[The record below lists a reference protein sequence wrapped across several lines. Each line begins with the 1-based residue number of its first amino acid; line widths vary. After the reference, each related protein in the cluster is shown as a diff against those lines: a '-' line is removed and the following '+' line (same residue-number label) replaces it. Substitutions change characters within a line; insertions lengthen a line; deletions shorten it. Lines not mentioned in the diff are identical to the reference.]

1 MVDFAAYSRPE
12 NRTAMDIKTVTSFPR
27 KVKEIENL
35 FITLKDGTRL
45 AARMWLPTDA
55 AKKPVPALLEYL
67 PYRKRDGTTTR
78 DALTHPYLA
87 GHGYAAIRVDMRG
100 NGDSDGLMRDE
111 YTEQELTDGVEV
123 IDWLSKQKW
132 CDGKVGMFGI
142 SWGGFNALQVAALRP
157 PALKAIV
164 TICSTDDRYEDD
176 IHYKGGTLLNENL
189 GWAATMLSYSSRPPD
204 PKIVGTKW
212 RKMWLDRLENEPFLL
227 MDWLKHPHR
236 DGYWKHGS
244 VCEDYLKINIPV
256 LAVGGW
262 NDAYSNAVPRLMKNL
277 RVPRKAIIG
286 PWAHKYPHF
295 AVPNPKMGFLQEMLR
310 WWDFHIKG
318 INTGVTDDPDYRVY
332 IMDAYKPGSF
342 PDKIEGRWVA
352 ESYWGY
358 GNIETKTW
366 SLSTKGISSTAG
378 EEKALALTSPQNIGF
393 DGGEYCIIWLG
404 EEFPGNQL
412 RDDQGSIVFDSPP
425 LMDDMDIV
433 GQPVLEL
440 SFTVDK
446 PVAHIAVRL
455 NGVWPTGEVSR
466 ITYGLQNLTMRDS
479 REYPTPLEPGKRYKM
494 KIKLDDVAWKV
505 PKGHRMR
512 VAISTSYFPMMW
524 PAPEPVKLTVYAGA
538 STIAVPVRKKGITEK
553 PVIFGDPEAASP
565 VQQKIIKK
573 PAHKRDV
580 AFDSKTGITTLKI
593 VDDFGLQELKPH
605 GLTVGSI
612 GRESYAIAKDDP
624 LSATMDTHWTE
635 TLKRGTWNIRTETKG
650 RLTATKTHWIVW
662 GQIEAFEG
670 KKRVF
675 VKEFNDKIERRLQ

>member
-1 MVDFAAYSRPE
+1 ME
-12 NRTAMDIKTVTSFPR
+12 IKTITSFPR

-35 FITLKDGTRL
+35 FIPLKDGTKL
-45 AARMWLPTDA
+45 AARMWLPIDA
-55 AKKPVPALLEYL
+55 TKKKVPALLEYL

-78 DALTHPYLA
+78 DALTHPYMA
-87 GHGYAAIRVDMRG
+87 GHGYACIRVDMRG

-111 YTEQELTDGVEV
+111 YTQQEQDDAVEV

-164 TICSTDDRYEDD
+164 TLCSTDDRYEDD

-189 GWAATMLSYSSRPPD
+189 GWAATMLAYSSRPPD
-204 PKIVGTKW
+204 PKLVGTKW
-212 RKMWLDRLENEPFLL
+212 KKMWLNRLENEPFLL
-227 MDWLKHPHR
+227 IDWLKHPHR
-236 DGYWKHGS
+236 DAYWKHGS
-244 VCEDYLKINIPV
+244 ICEDYMKINIPV

-262 NDAYSNAVPRLMKNL
+262 NDAYSNAIPRLMKNL

-295 AVPNPKMGFLQEMLR
+295 AVPNPNIGFLQEMLR

-342 PDKIEGRWVA
+342 PDEIKGRWVP
-352 ESYWGY
+352 ESYWGF

-366 SLSTKGISSTAG
+366 SLSSKGISAEAG
-378 EEKALALTSPQNIGF
+378 KEESLTLTSPQNIGF

-404 EEFPGNQL
+404 EEFPGNQM
-412 RDDQGSIVFDSPP
+412 RDDQGSITFDSPE
-425 LMDDMDIV
+425 LTEDMDVV
-433 GQPVLEL
+433 GQPMLEL
-440 SFTVDK
+440 SFSVDK

-455 NGVWPTGEVSR
+455 NDVWPTGEVSR
-466 ITYGLQNLTMRDS
+466 ITYHLQNLCMRES

-494 KIKLDDVAWKV
+494 KIKMDDIAWRV
-505 PKGHRMR
+505 PKGHKLR
-512 VAISTSYFPMMW
+512 VSISTSYFPMMW
-524 PAPEPVKLTVYAGA
+524 PAPEPVKLTVHAGA
-538 STIAVPVRKKGITEK
+538 STIAVPVRKRNLTDK
-553 PVIFGDPEAASP
+553 PVVFANPEAAAP
-565 VQQKIIKK
+565 VQQKQIKK
-573 PAHKRDV
+573 ASNSRKTWIDK
-580 AFDSKTGITTLKI
+580 KTGHTKMAI
-593 VDDFGLQELKPH
+593 VDDFGTQELKPH
-605 GLTVGSI
+605 GMIVSGV
-612 GRESYAIAKDDP
+612 GRETYSIDPNDP
-624 LSATMDTHWTE
+624 LSAIMETHWTE
-635 TLKRGTWNIRTETKG
+635 GHKRGKWETRTETYG

-662 GQIEAFEG
+662 GKIEAFEG

-675 VKEFNDKIERRLQ
+675 LKEFNEQIERRLQ